1 MASGGLDGWRW
12 QILHTKAANMNTAD
26 KEHLPCKI
34 VGISGSLRSGSYTT
48 LAVRLALKGA
58 EELECQTKFI
68 DLRDYQLLFCDGKDD
83 ESQFPKD
90 VFRLREEV
98 KQAHGIILGTP
109 EYHGGYSGVLKNAL
123 DLMGFE
129 EFEGKM
135 LGLLGVSGGAMGA
148 FGAMNSLRE
157 VGRALHA
164 WVVPE
169 QASIPQAW
177 QEFDDAGNLKNPK
190 LDERVRQVG
199 RQVARFAYLHGSCE
213 ANEFLQRWEKARE
226 NPGGEDR

>member
-1 MASGGLDGWRW
+1 
-12 QILHTKAANMNTAD
+12 MNTAD
-26 KEHLPCKI
+26 KEHQPCKI

-58 EELECQTKFI
+58 EELECQAKLI

-135 LGLLGVSGGAMGA
+135 LGLFGVSGGAMGA
-148 FGAMNSLRE
+148 FGAMNGLRE

-226 NPGGEDR
+226 NPGGGDR

>member
-1 MASGGLDGWRW
+1 MSE
-12 QILHTKAANMNTAD
+12 TV
-26 KEHLPCKI
+26 KETYPCRI
-34 VGISGSLRSGSYTT
+34 VGISGSIRPGSYTT
-48 LAVRLALKGA
+48 LAVALALTGA
-58 EELECQTKFI
+58 EELKCESKLI
-68 DLRDYQLLFCDGKDD
+68 NLRDYQLVFCDGKDD
-83 ESQFPKD
+83 ESGYPKD

-98 KQAHGIILGTP
+98 KHAEGIILGTP

-135 LGLLGVSGGAMGA
+135 LGLVGVSGGAIGA

-164 WVVPE
+164 WVIPE
-169 QASIPQAW
+169 QAAIPQAW
-177 QEFDDAGNLKNPK
+177 QEFDEAGNLKDAE
-190 LDERVRQVG
+190 LDKRVRAVG

-213 ANEFLQRWEKARE
+213 ANEFLEKWEKARE
-226 NPGGEDR
+226 NPGG

>member
-1 MASGGLDGWRW
+1 
-12 QILHTKAANMNTAD
+12 MNETV
-26 KEHLPCKI
+26 KEPFACRI
-34 VGISGSLRSGSYTT
+34 VGISGSLRPGSYTT
-48 LAVRLALKGA
+48 LAVALALKGA
-58 EELECQTKFI
+58 EEMKCETKLI
-68 DLRDYQLLFCDGKDD
+68 NLRDYQLVFCDGKDD
-83 ESQFPKD
+83 ESHFPQD

-98 KQAHGIILGTP
+98 KRAEGIILGTS

-135 LGLLGVSGGAMGA
+135 LGLVGVSGGAMGA

-157 VGRALHA
+157 VGRTLHA

-169 QASIPQAW
+169 QASVPQAW
-177 QEFDDAGNLKNPK
+177 QEFDDAGNLKDPDLN
-190 LDERVRQVG
+190 DRVKEVG

-213 ANEFLQRWEKARE
+213 ANEFLQKWEKSLV

>member
-1 MASGGLDGWRW
+1 
-12 QILHTKAANMNTAD
+12 MNTSD
-26 KEHLPCKI
+26 RDDQSCKI
-34 VGISGSLRSGSYTT
+34 VGISGSLRAGSYTT
-48 LAVRLALKGA
+48 LAVALALRGA
-58 EELECQTKFI
+58 QELKCQTKLI
-68 DLRDYQLLFCDGKDD
+68 NLRDYQLVFCDGKDD

-98 KQAHGIILGTP
+98 KEARGIILGTP

-135 LGLLGVSGGAMGA
+135 LGLVGVSGGTMGA

-164 WVVPE
+164 WVIPE

-177 QEFDDAGNLKNPK
+177 QEFDEAGHLSRNDLV
-190 LDERVRQVG
+190 E
-199 RQVARFAYLHGSCE
+199 SISTI
-213 ANEFLQRWEKARE
+213 W
-226 NPGGEDR
+226 

>member
-1 MASGGLDGWRW
+1 VA
-12 QILHTKAANMNTAD
+12 
-26 KEHLPCKI
+26 
-34 VGISGSLRSGSYTT
+34 
-48 LAVRLALKGA
+48 LALKGA
-58 EELECQTKFI
+58 EELGCETKLI
-68 DLRDYQLLFCDGKDD
+68 DLRQYQLVFCDGKEN
-83 ESQFPKD
+83 ESQFPAD

-98 KQAHGIILGTP
+98 KQARGIILGTP

-135 LGLLGVSGGAMGA
+135 LGLVGVSGGAMGA

-164 WVVPE
+164 WVIPE

-177 QEFDDAGNLKNPK
+177 QEFDDNGKLKDPK
-190 LDERVRQVG
+190 LGERVRQVG
-199 RQVARFAYLHGSCE
+199 RQVARFAFLHGSCQT
-213 ANEFLQRWEKARE
+213 NEFLQNWEKSLE
-226 NPGGEDR
+226 NPGG

>member
-1 MASGGLDGWRW
+1 
-12 QILHTKAANMNTAD
+12 MNTAD
-26 KEHLPCKI
+26 KEHQPCKI

-58 EELECQTKFI
+58 EELEECQTKLI

>member
-1 MASGGLDGWRW
+1 
-12 QILHTKAANMNTAD
+12 MNTAD
-26 KEHLPCKI
+26 KEHQPCKI

-58 EELECQTKFI
+58 EELEECQTKLI

-226 NPGGEDR
+226 NPGGGDR

>member
-1 MASGGLDGWRW
+1 
-12 QILHTKAANMNTAD
+12 MNTAD

-58 EELECQTKFI
+58 EELECQTKLI

-148 FGAMNSLRE
+148 FGAMNGLRE

-226 NPGGEDR
+226 NPGGGDR